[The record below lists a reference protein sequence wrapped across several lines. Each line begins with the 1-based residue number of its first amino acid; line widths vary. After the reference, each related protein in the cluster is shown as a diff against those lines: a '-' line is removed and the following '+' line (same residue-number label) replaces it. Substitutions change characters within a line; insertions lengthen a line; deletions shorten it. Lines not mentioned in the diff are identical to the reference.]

1 MKYSF
6 NLKIETRLKEE
17 GSNALT
23 LTNRHSFA
31 LKTTMFGESID
42 AIWMN
47 LGTFVNDIK
56 VADSLK
62 DVKADIPEIK
72 QYIESAFEN
81 KIEVNF
87 SVAGAKFGR
96 FYNHTLGDYDDS
108 ALSALDGKT
117 LKELDS
123 SEEEG

>member
-17 GSNALT
+17 GSDTLT

-31 LKTTMFGESID
+31 LKTTMLGESVD

-56 VADSLK
+56 ATDSLK
-62 DVKADIPEIK
+62 DVKVDIPEIK

-87 SVAGAKFGR
+87 SVSGAKFGR
-96 FYNHTLGDYDDS
+96 FYTYTLGDYDGS
-108 ALSALDGKT
+108 TLSALDGKT
-117 LKELDS
+117 LKELYS